1 MPETLTVNGR
11 EYAWPRSPTAV
22 LCVDGSEPAYIERA
36 IDAGVMPFMKAMLAR
51 AADLRADCVVPS
63 FTNPNNLSIVTG
75 VPPAVHGICGNYF
88 LDPATGAEV
97 MMNDP
102 AFLRCGT
109 ILAAFAQ
116 AGARV
121 AAVTAKDKLRA
132 LLGCGLQPARDGSMC
147 FSAEKADRATLDD
160 NGVDGV
166 LELVGMALPSVYSAA
181 LSEFVL
187 AAGARLAESG
197 SWDLLYLSTTDYIQ
211 HQHAPGTPTANAFYA
226 MLDRYLA
233 RLDAAGAILAITADH
248 GMSAKHDA
256 AGRPNVIYLQTL
268 LDEWLGTRRSRVI
281 LPITDPY
288 IAHHGALGGFALVY
302 LAGEGDQDAP
312 VIERLKTVEGIL
324 EVLPREIAC
333 ARFELP
339 PDRQGDLIVLAERE
353 YALGISPDR
362 HDLSQLERPLRSHGG
377 VTEQR
382 VPLLLNRPCRLHA
395 SDGPPRNFDAFHL
408 ALNRVR

>member
-1 MPETLTVNGR
+1 MLETLTVNGR

-22 LCVDGSEPAYIERA
+22 LCIDGSEPTYIEQA
-36 IDAGVMPFMKAMLAR
+36 IDAGVMPFMKTMLAR
-51 AADLRADCVVPS
+51 GADLRADCVMPS

-88 LDPATGAEV
+88 LDSASGAEV

-121 AAVTAKDKLRA
+121 AVVTAKDKLRA
-132 LLGCGLQPARDGSMC
+132 LLGYGLPLAPQRTIC
-147 FSAEKADRATLDD
+147 LSAERADQATLQG
-160 NGVDGV
+160 NGIESV
-166 LELVGMALPSVYSAA
+166 LEWVGLALPSVYSAA
-181 LSEFVL
+181 LSEFVV
-187 AAGARLAESG
+187 AVGARLVELG

-211 HQHAPGTPTANAFYA
+211 HKYAPGTPAANTFYA

-233 RLDAAGAILAITADH
+233 RLDAAGAVLAITADH

-256 AGRPNVIYLQTL
+256 NGRPKVIYLQTL
-268 LDEWLGTRRSRVI
+268 LDEWLGEHRARVI

-288 IAHHGALGGFALVY
+288 VVHHGALGGFAQVY
-302 LAGEGDQDAP
+302 LNVEDSDANA
-312 VIERLKTVEGIL
+312 IERLRAVEGIMA
-324 EVLPREIAC
+324 VLPCAMAC

-339 PDRQGDLIVLAERE
+339 PNRQGDLTVLAEWE
-353 YALGISPDR
+353 YALGTCPDQ
-362 HDLSQLERPLRSHGG
+362 HDLSRLEQPLRSHGG
-377 VTEQR
+377 ITEQR
-382 VPLLLNRPCRLHA
+382 VPMLLNRPCRLRT
-395 SDGPPRNFDAFHL
+395 SDGPLRNFDAFHL
-408 ALNRVR
+408 ALNRVQ